1 MSNPTRRVL
10 RLSSV
15 VLEST
20 KFYGG
25 SYKLNKFWSF
35 RLLKEIRSLA
45 NLACMRIFITSVG
58 QAIAEDTLPGKYI
71 FIMSST
77 HHQRNSAKRSRLDAL
92 ENVAFLQV
100 KEDKHVTSKN
110 STEKSEQGGLLRKT
124 KADLKPVFACVV
136 QTISEGERFLVLH
149 HNFWDIQGKRYNHL

>member
-15 VLEST
+15 VLERT

-25 SYKLNKFWSF
+25 SYKLNKFGSF
-35 RLLKEIRSLA
+35 RLLKEIHSLV

-58 QAIAEDTLPGKYI
+58 QAIAEDTLPEKYI

-77 HHQRNSAKRSRLDAL
+77 HHQRNSAIKINFWCKRKGDS
-92 ENVAFLQV
+92 
-100 KEDKHVTSKN
+100 VTSQRRQTCHQQELHREVWARWIPREDQDRLETSLCLCSKDHIWRW
-110 STEKSEQGGLLRKT
+110 GGLIFFVSYWL
-124 KADLKPVFACVV
+124 
-136 QTISEGERFLVLH
+136 
-149 HNFWDIQGKRYNHL
+149 